1 MQSHYCRDCCQLPP
15 AATAAVTSNAQR
27 VRRRIVDAGSAVP
40 EADDEARS
48 TSDAAA
54 GAERLNDSYVGV
66 RCLTRVIFFKGS
78 VEDGQKGKS

>member
-1 MQSHYCRDCCQLPP
+1 MDDD
-15 AATAAVTSNAQR
+15 T
-27 VRRRIVDAGSAVP
+27 
-40 EADDEARS
+40 DDEARS

-54 GAERLNDSYVGV
+54 GAEGLNDSYVGV